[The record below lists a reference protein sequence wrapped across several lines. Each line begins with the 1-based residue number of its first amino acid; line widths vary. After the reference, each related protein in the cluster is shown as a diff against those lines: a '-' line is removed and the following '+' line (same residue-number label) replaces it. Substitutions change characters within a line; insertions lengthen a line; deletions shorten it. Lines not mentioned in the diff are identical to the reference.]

1 MTSIGNFK
9 RQVSNDSAYF
19 IGIAPLVD
27 KVFTS
32 PAGGSTPSIVAWAS
46 TGGGASGDSV
56 YTSTVSSAGAILKD
70 MGRTV
75 TSSGVFFR
83 KVQLVVPQGAAAA
96 ARSAKTTSTFGVAG
110 AAPNG
115 GVTPDYLT
123 GYIVLGFDGQGVPAP
138 VAKFGL

>member
-9 RQVSNDSAYF
+9 RQVSNDNAYF
-19 IGIAPLVD
+19 IGIASLID

-32 PAGGSTPSIVAWAS
+32 PAGGSTPSVVAWAS
-46 TGGGASGDSV
+46 SNNIAGDGV
-56 YTSTVSSAGAILKD
+56 YVSSVSTAGAILKD

-83 KVQLVVPQGAAAA
+83 KVQLVVPQGAAGA
-96 ARSAKTTSTFGVAG
+96 ARTAKTTSTFGVAG